1 MLKIIRCEGNEECS
15 CKKCDDKGIR
25 NRYGMSS
32 LYKIE
37 GQEGYYCE
45 ECIKEIIRK
54 EEREWLY
61 MQKMTANRHLL
72 RGAGFFPAQM

>member
-1 MLKIIRCEGNEECS
+1 MLKIIRCEGNGQGS
-15 CKKCDDKGIR
+15 CKRCDDKGIW

-72 RGAGFFPAQM
+72 RGAGFFPTQM